1 MKLEDREHEDL
12 YTCRNYYHDANT
24 QKEKV
29 LNGISIEKMFKLEFN
44 YINETKTF
52 YNMYANVTR
61 FSIRKDDLKWDKN
74 GLIVSQKWVCSREG
88 HRLAKCSQNEN

>member
-1 MKLEDREHEDL
+1 M
-12 YTCRNYYHDANT
+12 
-24 QKEKV
+24 
-29 LNGISIEKMFKLEFN
+29 LNGISAEKMFKLEFN

-74 GLIVSQKWVCSREG
+74 GLIVS
-88 HRLAKCSQNEN
+88 